1 MWDRLAKNPF
11 LKRGGS
17 KKVRNCDC
25 NTSFDGDQLVV
36 DVDDCSGGGLL
47 AENPDCRATVIDA
60 LAHREANRVVIRRN
74 GVERAYE
81 GDDAALLASAGRFA
95 ERASF
100 YDETLAERARRDPI
114 RAGIDAIGRAGTVSK
129 IAAET
134 GLAEGVHRIDGY
146 DDFRPFVGPAIAR
159 SRVVVQP
166 PPRARLED
174 RYTLETGA
182 TVRWYGTAVETDD
195 TLRTYHIEPLENSFD
210 VSAFETLHRAV
221 ERLASGG
228 VKGSG
233 TRAPGRAVRAVAT
246 VDDPVDDLTAVLE
259 KYTQGYGILSDVFA
273 DSAVSDVFATA
284 PVDANP
290 LRVRIDGELMR
301 TNVRLTTVGAESLA
315 SGFRRTSGRA
325 FSRASPTLD
334 AVAEVRGT
342 SVRVAGVTN
351 PISDGVGF
359 AFRVQSEE
367 RWTLTTLVENETIS
381 ADAAGLLSF
390 AVERAA
396 AGLVAGARGAGKT
409 TCLGALLW
417 ELPKETRTVV
427 IEDTRE
433 LPVESLQ
440 RDGRD
445 VQSLLTTANEDE
457 SGVRPVEALRT
468 ALRLGEGALV
478 VGEVRGEEAT
488 VLYEAMR
495 VGASGSAVLGTIHGD
510 CGEAVYE
517 RVVTDLGVA
526 PSSFATTQFVI
537 TLEPYE
543 TAETSGKRVKR
554 IEEVVGDGDS
564 IRFESLY
571 ELDDGELVSTGRID
585 RGNSALVAD
594 LAGSTETYADV
605 RAAIAARTS
614 DIEER
619 VGRSN
624 PSFEATTE
632 RMVREPRTKNEVR
645 TDGESGTETESEMD
659 GGLA

>member
-1 MWDRLAKNPF
+1 M
-11 LKRGGS
+11 
-17 KKVRNCDC
+17 RNCDC